1 MFEHAPAGV
10 TKIILATNI
19 AETAVTVDD
28 VAFVID
34 TGRMKENR
42 YDPQRRMSSLDD
54 VPVSRRGDGGVQGS
68 EGRVH
73 NTG

>member
-1 MFEHAPAGV
+1 V
-10 TKIILATNI
+10 LATNI
-19 AETAVTVDD
+19 AETAVTIDD

-54 VPVSRRGDGGVQGS
+54 VPVSRAGP
-68 EGRVH
+68 GRNRKIRTSTHASPLVS
-73 NTG
+73 